1 MSNKSTA
8 PRRSRRIASQEP
20 EELGLPITT
29 KQKANSRAPTPVVE
43 EAPASPWDVIAASAR
58 IIKGDRASAL
68 ALTAE
73 ARLAVIDHIVA
84 QTTTLDERVSN
95 LTQRNQELER
105 ELSVAKAAAQV
116 KRSLQADSMQ
126 LQIQQKL
133 LERRIPAVAVFS
145 PREAYIEMN
154 KGRFDHDILITPSAP
169 TTRQHTISSP
179 TASPSAQLQLEEAEP
194 EVSVTS
200 PTDQSLHFSSWLVQ
214 HDSEQMTSTTPL
226 AMTTTNATAEQETS
240 SQSAALAVSEMA
252 SEQSTFAV
260 SLTLIDA
267 DIQAVTSPSSM
278 PLNIP
283 DIATPIPAWRRI
295 IGNAASLLSPFRRNT
310 PATEPTSRKRSA
322 DDEDIDS
329 ARVTKRAT
337 PAPSSTPSKYASTSR
352 QQTAIKRQQH
362 PKTPM
367 REVPSTPDD
376 QIQFS
381 FRATPSSVD
390 QDTFLDIYS
399 TREPTSSRA
408 TASAVEPSST
418 RSISTV
424 RQANTPRQ
432 PTSSRA
438 TASAVEPTSS
448 RATASA
454 VEPDTSRA
462 TAVAV
467 EHRTPRATAS
477 AVEPESSRATASAV
491 EPESSRATAVAV
503 EHRSSR
509 ATASAVEHRS
519 SRATAS
525 ADEPSSNK
533 RTRSISPVKQ
543 ADTPRQQTSSK
554 RKHSVTIAE
563 PENTPNVSKTP
574 RRFLMPSTKNRRVP
588 TSLSTVNEQTEI
600 SDITDIDVNISDFST
615 GLLCGTTPSKPRQ
628 RRTVAEARASR
639 LASTY
644 TPTRQQP
651 LSWEKTVRTTPAD
664 SNADRRFEKMERLRK
679 LQEEL
684 SELNADDDVQEM
696 QSHRLKR
703 VKVDDLEFIPHNRPG
718 DSSGTFRVPDI
729 DSDDEMEVE
738 FDVPERQNVF
748 QTAAKMPAA
757 SPYHFD
763 FPTTRKRDPAA
774 PRLCGEEKEANLALF
789 REQYAAWTLAQGE

>member
-1 MSNKSTA
+1 MSNKNTA

-20 EELGLPITT
+20 EEMGLPVT
-29 KQKANSRAPTPVVE
+29 KKKANSRAPTPVVE
-43 EAPASPWDVIAASAR
+43 EAPASPWDVIAASSR

-68 ALTAE
+68 VLTAE

-84 QTTTLDERVSN
+84 QNTTLDERVSN

-105 ELSVAKAAAQV
+105 ELFVAKAAAQV

-133 LERRIPAVAVFS
+133 LERRIPEVAVFS

-154 KGRFDHDILITPSAP
+154 KGRFDHDILITPTGPAP
-169 TTRQHTISSP
+169 QQKPISSP
-179 TASPSAQLQLEEAEP
+179 IASPSAQLQLEAEP
-194 EVSVTS
+194 EVSVKS
-200 PTDQSLHFSSWLVQ
+200 PTAPSLHFSSWLAQ
-214 HDSEQMTSTTPL
+214 QDSEQMTTTTPMAL
-226 AMTTTNATAEQETS
+226 ITTDATADQVTS
-240 SQSAALAVSEMA
+240 PQSAALAVSEIA
-252 SEQSTFAV
+252 TEQM
-260 SLTLIDA
+260 
-267 DIQAVTSPSSM
+267 TSPSSM

-329 ARVTKRAT
+329 ARATKRAT

-367 REVPSTPDD
+367 REVSSTPDD

-381 FRATPSSVD
+381 FRATPLSVE
-390 QDTFLDIYS
+390 QDSFLDTYS
-399 TREPTSSRA
+399 TRKPTSSRA

-418 RSISTV
+418 RSISPV
-424 RQANTPRQ
+424 RQANTPHQ

-438 TASAVEPTSS
+438 TASAVEPSSS

-454 VEPDTSRA
+454 VEPKYS
-462 TAVAV
+462 
-467 EHRTPRATAS
+467 RATAS
-477 AVEPESSRATASAV
+477 AVEPSPSSATASAV

-509 ATASAVEHRS
+509 ATASAVEHRT

-525 ADEPSSNK
+525 AGEPTSNK

-554 RKHSVTIAE
+554 RKHSVTIAD
-563 PENTPNVSKTP
+563 PENTPRASKTP
-574 RRFLMPSTKNRRVP
+574 RHFLMPSTKNRRVP

-600 SDITDIDVNISDFST
+600 SDMTDIDGNISDFST

-639 LASTY
+639 LGSTY
-644 TPTRQQP
+644 TPTRQP
-651 LSWEKTVRTTPAD
+651 LSWEKTMRTTPSD
-664 SNADRRFEKMERLRK
+664 TNADRRFEKMERLRK
-679 LQEEL
+679 LQMEL
-684 SELNADDDVQEM
+684 SELNADDDVREM

-748 QTAAKMPAA
+748 QTAAEMPAA

-763 FPTTRKRDPAA
+763 FPSEGKRDPAA
-774 PRLCGEEKEANLALF
+774 PRLSAAETKVVLGSF
-789 REQYAAWTLAQGE
+789 REQYAEWLVARGEEVPVWN

>member
-1 MSNKSTA
+1 MSNKNTA

-58 IIKGDRASAL
+58 IIQGDRASAL

-84 QTTTLDERVSN
+84 QNTTLDERVSN

-169 TTRQHTISSP
+169 TTRQNPISSP
-179 TASPSAQLQLEEAEP
+179 IASPSAQLQLEEAKP

-200 PTDQSLHFSSWLVQ
+200 PTDPLLHFSSWLVQ
-214 HDSEQMTSTTPL
+214 HDSEQMTATTPM
-226 AMTTTNATAEQETS
+226 AMTTTDAAADQGTFTA
-240 SQSAALAVSEMA
+240 SQHWTM
-252 SEQSTFAV
+252 
-260 SLTLIDA
+260 LTRLK
-267 DIQAVTSPSSM
+267 QMTSPSSM
-278 PLNIP
+278 PLNIQ

-310 PATEPTSRKRSA
+310 PATDSTSRKRSA

-329 ARVTKRAT
+329 ARATKRAT

-390 QDTFLDIYS
+390 QDTFVDIYS

-438 TASAVEPTSS
+438 TASAVEPKSS

-477 AVEPESSRATASAV
+477 AVEPKSSRATPSAV

-525 ADEPSSNK
+525 AGEPSSNK
-533 RTRSISPVKQ
+533 RTRSMSPVKQ

-563 PENTPNVSKTP
+563 PENTPSASKTP

-600 SDITDIDVNISDFST
+600 SDTTDIDVNISDFST

-639 LASTY
+639 LGSTY

-651 LSWEKTVRTTPAD
+651 LSWEKTMRTTPAD

-748 QTAAKMPAA
+748 QTAAEMPAA
-757 SPYHFD
+757 SPIRFN
-763 FPTTRKRDPAA
+763 FPSVGKRDPAA

>member
-1 MSNKSTA
+1 MSNKNTA

-20 EELGLPITT
+20 EEMGLPIT
-29 KQKANSRAPTPVVE
+29 KKKANSRAPTPVVE
-43 EAPASPWDVIAASAR
+43 EAPASPWDVIAASSR

-68 ALTAE
+68 VLTAE

-84 QTTTLDERVSN
+84 QNTTLDERVSN

-133 LERRIPAVAVFS
+133 LERRIPKVAVFS

-154 KGRFDHDILITPSAP
+154 KGRFDHDILITPSAATQQQNP
-169 TTRQHTISSP
+169 ISSP
-179 TASPSAQLQLEEAEP
+179 IASPSAQLQLEAEP

-200 PTDQSLHFSSWLVQ
+200 PTDPSLHFSSWLAQ
-214 HDSEQMTSTTPL
+214 HDSEQMTSITPL
-226 AMTTTNATAEQETS
+226 AMTTTDATAEQATS
-240 SQSAALAVSEMA
+240 SHSTALVVSDIA
-252 SEQSTFAV
+252 SEQM
-260 SLTLIDA
+260 
-267 DIQAVTSPSSM
+267 TSPNSTLLDSQE
-278 PLNIP
+278 
-283 DIATPIPAWRRI
+283 IATPIPAWRRL

-310 PATEPTSRKRSA
+310 PATEPTTRKRSA
-322 DDEDIDS
+322 DDEVIDEGRP
-329 ARVTKRAT
+329 AKRAT
-337 PAPSSTPSKYASTSR
+337 PAPTSTPSKYASTSR
-352 QQTAIKRQQH
+352 QQAATKRKQH
-362 PKTPM
+362 PTTPM
-367 REVPSTPDD
+367 REVQAQPDD
-376 QIQFS
+376 STQFS
-381 FRATPSSVD
+381 FRATPSSVEQTSFVD
-390 QDTFLDIYS
+390 NYS
-399 TREPTSSRA
+399 THQPTSSRATAAAVEPTSSRA
-408 TASAVEPSST
+408 TASAVEPS
-418 RSISTV
+418 
-424 RQANTPRQ
+424 P
-432 PTSSRA
+432 SRA
-438 TASAVEPTSS
+438 TASAVEPSPSRATASAVEHRIPRATASAVEPESS

-467 EHRTPRATAS
+467 EHR
-477 AVEPESSRATASAV
+477 
-491 EPESSRATAVAV
+491 
-503 EHRSSR
+503 SSR
-509 ATASAVEHRS
+509 ATASAVEHRT

-525 ADEPSSNK
+525 AGEPTSNK

-543 ADTPRQQTSSK
+543 ADTPRQQASSK

-563 PENTPNVSKTP
+563 PENTPRASKTP
-574 RRFLMPSTKNRRVP
+574 RHFLMPSTKNRRVP

-600 SDITDIDVNISDFST
+600 SDMTDIDVNISDFST

-639 LASTY
+639 LGSTY
-644 TPTRQQP
+644 TPTRQP
-651 LSWEKTVRTTPAD
+651 LSWEKNMRTTPSD
-664 SNADRRFEKMERLRK
+664 TNADRRFEKMERLRK
-679 LQEEL
+679 LQMEL

-729 DSDDEMEVE
+729 DSDDEMEVD

-748 QTAAKMPAA
+748 QTAAEMPAA

-763 FPTTRKRDPAA
+763 FPTTRKRDAAA
-774 PRLCGEEKEANLALF
+774 PRLCGDEEKTVLALF
-789 REQYAAWTLAQGE
+789 REQFAGWTVAQGQ

>member
-1 MSNKSTA
+1 MSNKNTA
-8 PRRSRRIASQEP
+8 TRRSRRIASQEP

-84 QTTTLDERVSN
+84 QNTTLDERVSN

-105 ELSVAKAAAQV
+105 ELSVAKAAAQA

-133 LERRIPAVAVFS
+133 LERRIPGVSVFA

-408 TASAVEPSST
+408 SVSAVEPSSNKRA
-418 RSISTV
+418 RSNSPV
-424 RQANTPRQ
+424 KQANTPHQ
-432 PTSSRA
+432 
-438 TASAVEPTSS
+438 PTSS

-462 TAVAV
+462 TA
-467 EHRTPRATAS
+467 S
-477 AVEPESSRATASAV
+477 AVEPKYSRATASAV
-491 EPESSRATAVAV
+491 EPSP
-503 EHRSSR
+503 SR
-509 ATASAVEHRS
+509 ATASAVE
-519 SRATAS
+519 
-525 ADEPSSNK
+525 PNSNK

-563 PENTPNVSKTP
+563 PENTPSASKTP

-600 SDITDIDVNISDFST
+600 SDTTDIDVNISDFST

-639 LASTY
+639 LGSTY

-651 LSWEKTVRTTPAD
+651 LSWEKTMRTTPAD
-664 SNADRRFEKMERLRK
+664 SNADRRFEKIERLRK

-748 QTAAKMPAA
+748 QTAAEMPAA
-757 SPYHFD
+757 SPIRFN
-763 FPTTRKRDPAA
+763 FPSVGKRDPAA